1 MITIVAHRGAPR
13 HARENTIKSFLA
25 AVSLGADMVELDVR
39 KTGDG
44 TLVVFHDP
52 YLSRKTGR
60 PLIAGLTYKELT
72 RRAGRR
78 KFRVPTVEE
87 AFTAL
92 AGKAMLNIELK
103 EPGYEADVVNLAKR
117 ILTDGRYILTSF
129 SPAIVAAVK
138 STGAGLTTG
147 LIVAK
152 VKDLHSAVKTEAEVL
167 APEKDLFASQ
177 RKFFADANKKGKKI
191 AVWTV
196 DSVSRLSSLIVD
208 PLVDAVIT
216 NRPDVAVALR
226 KKLCGVS

>member
-13 HARENTIKSFLA
+13 RARENTVKSFLA
-25 AVSLGADMVELDVR
+25 AVSMGADMVELDVR

-52 YLSRKTGR
+52 WLSRKTRR
-60 PLIAGLTYKELT
+60 PLIAGLTCRELN
-72 RRAGRR
+72 RRAGKR

-87 AFTAL
+87 AFEAL
-92 AGKAMLNIELK
+92 AGKTMLNIELK
-103 EPGYEADVVNLAKR
+103 EPGYEADVVKLAKR
-117 ILTDGRYILTSF
+117 IVKDGRYILTSF
-129 SPAIVAAVK
+129 NPAIITALK
-138 STGAGLTTG
+138 SFNAGLTTG

-152 VKDLHSAVKTEAEVL
+152 SRDLPAALKTEAEVL
-167 APEKDLFASQ
+167 APEKDLFAAQ
-177 RKFFADANKKGKKI
+177 RDFFAEANGRGRKI

-216 NRPDVAVALR
+216 NRPDLAVALR
-226 KKLCGVS
+226 KKLCGG

>member
-13 HARENTIKSFLA
+13 HARENTVKSFLA

-52 YLSRKTGR
+52 WLSRKTRR
-60 PLIAGLTYKELT
+60 PLVAGLTYRELN
-72 RRAGRR
+72 RRAGKR
-78 KFRVPTVEE
+78 KFHVPTVEE
-87 AFTAL
+87 AFAAL
-92 AGKAMLNIELK
+92 AGKTMLNIELK
-103 EPGYEADVVNLAKR
+103 EPGYEADVVKLAQR

-129 SPAIVAAVK
+129 HPAIIAALK
-138 STGAGLTTG
+138 SFDSRLTTG
-147 LIVAK
+147 LIIAK
-152 VKDLHSAVKTEAEVL
+152 VKNLHAALKTGAEVL
-167 APEKDLFASQ
+167 APEYGLFASQ
-177 RKFFADANKKGKKI
+177 RKFFADATGRGKKI

-216 NRPDVAVALR
+216 NRPDLAGDLR
-226 KKLCGVS
+226 RRLCGG